1 MGKFVTILLAAF
13 CMATTTHAQSYLDR
27 LQKKQKDKGTVK
39 VIQSSEIDA
48 LVNGKN
54 TSAAKEKTAV
64 PTKQGQDIKGLQ
76 TNKKD
81 KTTTD
86 KSTKNTAKKVEPTA
100 PKQQIEQPQPKKTLP
115 LPKENDKEKKADEQ
129 EKAPQKPE
137 NPARKEVGDSAKREE
152 PAHHDMP
159 LQKKHEAKEPEKND
173 TDFDIPT
180 VDMRR
185 KVMRQSRKVNGYR
198 VQVFAGGNSRADKI
212 KAQEIGSRIKMA
224 FPDQPVYVHFYSPR
238 WTCRIGNYR
247 SAGEA
252 QSILQKIRKMG
263 YRSAIILRGKITV
276 QY

>member
-1 MGKFVTILLAAF
+1 MGKFVTILLIAF
-13 CMATTTHAQSYLDR
+13 SMATTAYAQSYLDH
-27 LQKKQKDKGTVK
+27 LQKKQKDKGTIK

-64 PTKQGQDIKGLQ
+64 PTKQGQD
-76 TNKKD
+76 NKDQKKKKKE

-86 KSTKNTAKKVEPTA
+86 KSTKDTVKKADDTTAG
-100 PKQQIEQPQPKKTLP
+100 QQIEQPQPKKQQP
-115 LPKENDKEKKADEQ
+115 QPKEDDKGKKAEDKEKALDRPTTPTKG
-129 EKAPQKPE
+129 
-137 NPARKEVGDSAKREE
+137 EVGDSAKKEE
-152 PAHHDMP
+152 PVHHDINV
-159 LQKKHEAKEPEKND
+159 QKKHEAKETEKND
-173 TDFDIPT
+173 SEFDIPT

-185 KVMRQSRKVNGYR
+185 KVMRQSRKVDGYR

-212 KAQEIGSRIKMA
+212 KAQQIGNRIKMA

-247 SAGEA
+247 SAAEA
-252 QSILQKIRKMG
+252 QSVLQKIRKMG